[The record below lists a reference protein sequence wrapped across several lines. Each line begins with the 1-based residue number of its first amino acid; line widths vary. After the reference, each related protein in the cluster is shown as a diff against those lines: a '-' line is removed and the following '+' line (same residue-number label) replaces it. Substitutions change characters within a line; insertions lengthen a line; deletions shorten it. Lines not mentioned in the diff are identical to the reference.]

1 MSNETIL
8 ERFKTD
14 IKLRGLSQN
23 TYEEYVCRVTVFMSH
38 FNCPVDQLGESEI
51 REFLLHLKENRKLTN
66 GTINTYNSAL
76 RFLYGVTL
84 NKVLNLWQIPRLKQN
99 RELPQLLT
107 QQEVLQ
113 LLDNTPNPMY
123 RALFMTIYGSG
134 LRVSEAVNIK
144 VCDIDSEKM
153 RIFIRQGKGGRDRYA
168 TLSQKALEE
177 LRTYWKIRRP
187 TDFLFLTRESTNP
200 TTRSV
205 NNAFHASMAR
215 AGIKKK
221 ATIHTLRHCFA
232 THLLENDTNLF
243 HIKKLLGHLSIRSTA
258 WYLHF
263 ADNAAFQVISPLDSM
278 EQQND

>member
-1 MSNETIL
+1 MSNEEIL
-8 ERFKTD
+8 ERLKAD

-23 TYEEYVCRVTVFMSH
+23 TFEEYVGRVTVFMSY
-38 FNCPVDQLGESEI
+38 FNCPVDQLGEPEI
-51 REFLLHLKENRKLTN
+51 REFLLHLKESRKLTN
-66 GTINTYNSAL
+66 GTVNTYNSAL

-84 NKVLNLWQIPRLKQN
+84 NKVLNLWQVPRFKQK
-99 RELPQLLT
+99 RDLPQLLT
-107 QQEVLQ
+107 QQEILL

-144 VCDIDSEKM
+144 VCDIDSKKM

-168 TLSQKALEE
+168 TLSQRALDE
-177 LRTYWKIRRP
+177 LRNYWKITRP
-187 TDFLFLTRESTNP
+187 KDFLFLTRLNRKPSP
-200 TTRSV
+200 HCV
-205 NNAFHASMAR
+205 NDAFHASMAR
-215 AGIKKK
+215 AGINKK

-263 ADNAAFQVISPLDSM
+263 ADNAAFEVVSPLDSM
-278 EQQND
+278 KLPE